1 MKKNAIAPENSVEQ
15 TAEGVKMEVVKNETQ
30 TTTEKQTPNFVTVI
44 KGVREEHQLLTS
56 WEKLDTTEK
65 ELDSFIFS
73 SDSVRDSITIKD
85 SEGHAF
91 STNNT
96 FLIQQ
101 VTDLLKKLV
110 SDKKD
115 EIEAQLKSRR
125 FAA

>member
-1 MKKNAIAPENSVEQ
+1 MKKNANAPDISVEQ
-15 TAEGVKMEVVKNETQ
+15 NAEGVKMKVVKSENS
-30 TTTEKQTPNFVTVI
+30 TTTEIPKPNFLTVI
-44 KGVREEHQLLTS
+44 KGVREEHQMLSS

-73 SDSVRDSITIKD
+73 SDAVRDSITIKD

-91 STNNT
+91 TTNNT

-115 EIEAQLKSRR
+115 EIEAQLKLRR
-125 FAA
+125 AA

>member
-15 TAEGVKMEVVKNETQ
+15 NAEGVKMEVVKNDDSVTTQ
-30 TTTEKQTPNFVTVI
+30 NQTPNFLSVI
-44 KGVREEHQLLTS
+44 KGVREEHQLLSS

-73 SDSVRDSITIKD
+73 SDSVRDSIQIKD

-91 STNNT
+91 TTNNT

-110 SDKKD
+110 ADKKD